1 MTVNEWRQ
9 ILRGRRYQREQ
20 REVTR
25 VTTERCRRYLIVRP
39 RLAFAALLSTSL
51 VAVAVPAAAG
61 SSDSA
66 ASPPDLGTIT
76 QQVSPS
82 TASSPSPQASAD
94 TGSTTAGTQDPAA
107 AVTTTTPAAS
117 DPAACIQGAGSN
129 PLAILTCVTPSGGT
143 NPLTGLVTQLQ
154 GLAGG
159 GGAPGLSPA
168 PFEVLAACVQ
178 SNLTATPPDG
188 TKLEACFS
196 TFAKSL
202 TGAPQATCLDPI
214 LQGVIGAVQDLV
226 EKQNPAPLQGE
237 LTGLQGQLTTLA
249 SCLQGAPAGT
259 SSTSAPAST
268 GTTTSSGGATTPS
281 DPTEAVPVAATP
293 TFTG

>member
-1 MTVNEWRQ
+1 
-9 ILRGRRYQREQ
+9 
-20 REVTR
+20 
-25 VTTERCRRYLIVRP
+25 
-39 RLAFAALLSTSL
+39 

-66 ASPPDLGTIT
+66 ATPPDLGTVT
-76 QQVSPS
+76 QQLQPNADPSASPS
-82 TASSPSPQASAD
+82 TSSD
-94 TGSTTAGTQDPAA
+94 TGSTTSGTQQPAA

-117 DPAACIQGAGSN
+117 DPATCIQGAGSN
-129 PLAILTCVTPSGGT
+129 PLAILTCVTPSGVT

-168 PFEVLAACVQ
+168 PFELLAACVQ

-188 TKLEACFS
+188 TKLEKCFS
-196 TFAKSL
+196 TFAQSL
-202 TGAPQATCLDPI
+202 TGAPQATCLDPL

-226 EKQNPAPLQGE
+226 EKQDPAPLQAE

-249 SCLQGAPAGT
+249 SCLQGASTGT
-259 SSTSAPAST
+259 STTSAPAST
-268 GTTTSSGGATTPS
+268 GTTTSSGGATTPT

>member
-1 MTVNEWRQ
+1 M
-9 ILRGRRYQREQ
+9 
-20 REVTR
+20 
-25 VTTERCRRYLIVRP
+25 
-39 RLAFAALLSTSL
+39 
-51 VAVAVPAAAG
+51 AVAVPAAAG
-61 SSDSA
+61 SSDSSV
-66 ASPPDLGTIT
+66 SPPDLGTIT
-76 QQVSPS
+76 QQLSPTADPSPS
-82 TASSPSPQASAD
+82 ASVSSD

-107 AVTTTTPAAS
+107 AVTTTAGSS
-117 DPAACIQGAGSN
+117 DPATCIQGAGSN
-129 PLAILTCVTPSGGT
+129 PLAILTCITPSGGT

-168 PFEVLAACVQ
+168 PFEALAACVQ

-202 TGAPQATCLDPI
+202 TGAPQATCLDPV
-214 LQGVIGAVQDLV
+214 LQGTIGAVQDLV
-226 EKQNPAPLQGE
+226 EKQDPAPLQAE

-249 SCLQGAPAGT
+249 SCLQGASTGT
-259 SSTSAPAST
+259 SSTSAAAST